1 MKPNKSIAVT
11 GVNVYSLPGDK
22 DSATVKTRGRVGRHP
37 STLFLPHS
45 LLHSLLPHSLLLLI
59 APLLPQALASTT
71 LFSALSPQM
80 QLSQA
85 P

>member
-1 MKPNKSIAVT
+1 MFTACQETKTLPQSKQEGVSADIPPHCSSPTLSPN
-11 GVNVYSLPGDK
+11 
-22 DSATVKTRGRVGRHP
+22 
-37 STLFLPHS
+37 S
-45 LLHSLLPHSLLLLI
+45 LLHSLLLLI
-59 APLLPQALASTT
+59 TTLLPQALASNT